1 MIEDP
6 DFTKKIIQAVADHPR
21 FPARMTKMELAD
33 QLQVGHDQSEKLTY
47 HLVCALQANLLE
59 GSYEIVRTFQTT
71 DYIINDIEGLTHIG
85 SEYAYHMNG
94 ALWAKALTWC
104 KQQGIPLTTKAALK
118 YIMTE
123 LGGGGETVG

>member
-1 MIEDP
+1 
-6 DFTKKIIQAVADHPR
+6 
-21 FPARMTKMELAD
+21 MTQGELAA
-33 QLQVGHDQSEKLTY
+33 QLQVGHDQHEKLVY

-59 GSYEIVRTFQTT
+59 GNYEIVRTFQTT
-71 DYIINDIEGLTHIG
+71 DYIISDIEGLTHIG
-85 SEYAYHMNG
+85 SEYAHHVNG

-118 YIMTE
+118 YIMAE

>member
-6 DFTKKIIQAVADHPR
+6 DFTRKIIQAVADHPR
-21 FPARMTKMELAD
+21 FPARMKKEELAA
-33 QLQVGHDQSEKLTY
+33 QLQVGYDQPGKLDY

-59 GSYEIVRTFQTT
+59 GKYDIVRTDHSTH
-71 DYIINDIEGLTHIG
+71 YIISDIEGLTHIG
-85 SEYAYHMNG
+85 SEYAHHMNG

-118 YIMTE
+118 YIMAE
-123 LGGGGETVG
+123 LGGGGE